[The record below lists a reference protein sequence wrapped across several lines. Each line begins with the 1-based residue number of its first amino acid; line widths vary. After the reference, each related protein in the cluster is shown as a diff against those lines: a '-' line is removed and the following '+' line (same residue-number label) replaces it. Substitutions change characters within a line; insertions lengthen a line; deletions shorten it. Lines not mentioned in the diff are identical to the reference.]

1 MLAAIVCT
9 IACMAQPATP
19 AHHYDFR
26 KWFRTLAQNRVEYNR
41 YNDSI
46 FQIRDHD
53 QWTRFLQVRARKNH
67 EINLSNRLIIDS
79 INHAMTVGEV
89 LNDRS
94 LYSEFIRAFTLDYLR
109 AGKADPFNTLTLCD
123 AMQRYSDHQPDSLRM
138 DNWLH
143 LWRGVAYF
151 HIFSLDNDTTTP
163 LQSGAR
169 QGERAFS
176 RLQAVSR
183 HSPLQPVELCLV
195 QQQDNDRKTVAHE
208 HAHHAPHAQ

>member
-53 QWTRFLQVRARKNH
+53 HWTRFLQVRARKNH

-79 INHAMTVGEV
+79 INHAVTVGEV
-89 LNDRS
+89 FWA
-94 LYSEFIRAFTLDYLR
+94 FI
-109 AGKADPFNTLTLCD
+109 
-123 AMQRYSDHQPDSLRM
+123 
-138 DNWLH
+138 
-143 LWRGVAYF
+143 VAV
-151 HIFSLDNDTTTP
+151 
-163 LQSGAR
+163 AV
-169 QGERAFS
+169 
-176 RLQAVSR
+176 LQATVVEGGESR
-183 HSPLQPVELCLV
+183 
-195 QQQDNDRKTVAHE
+195 VALDVRF
-208 HAHHAPHAQ
+208 P

>member
-1 MLAAIVCT
+1 MPCEIFHLPARLSSGNSGKRLSIMLAAIVCT

-79 INHAMTVGEV
+79 INHAVTVGEV

-94 LYSEFIRAFTLDYLR
+94 LYSEFIRAFTLEYLR

-123 AMQRYSDHQPDSLRM
+123 AMQRYSDHQPDSVRM

-143 LWRGVAYF
+143 LWRA
-151 HIFSLDNDTTTP
+151 LKN
-163 LQSGAR
+163 
-169 QGERAFS
+169 
-176 RLQAVSR
+176 
-183 HSPLQPVELCLV
+183 
-195 QQQDNDRKTVAHE
+195 
-208 HAHHAPHAQ
+208 